1 MNKLDQL
8 REMKEKLAQ
17 GGGEK
22 RIKAQHDKGKTDCQR
37 ETCHPFRRRQLR

>member
-8 REMKEKLAQ
+8 RKMKEELAQ

-22 RIKAQHDKGKTDCQR
+22 RIQRKTYSKGKA
-37 ETCHPFRRRQLR
+37 